1 MTVFKPSDMFTV
13 DTFITAAR
21 FRFSDLQICMV
32 MGLMMKREED
42 DDDVTT
48 VLSLRNLEGLRQ
60 NCEKVELVLKCVFG
74 DGNIANVGRRWR

>member
-13 DTFITAAR
+13 DTFIASAR

-32 MGLMMKREED
+32 MGLMMKIEED
-42 DDDVTT
+42 DDDFTA
-48 VLSLRNLEGLRQ
+48 VLSLRKLEGLRQ

-74 DGNIANVGRRWR
+74 YGNVGDGGRR

>member
-1 MTVFKPSDMFTV
+1 MTVFKPSDMFIV

-42 DDDVTT
+42 DDDFTV
-48 VLSLRNLEGLRQ
+48 VLSLRNLEALRQ
-60 NCEKVELVLKCVFG
+60 NCEKVEFVLKCVFG
-74 DGNIANVGRRWR
+74 YGNVGDGGRR